1 MVFAHDGS
9 EAGGAAELKLLAV
22 KRLSNFAQT
31 PHRFAGPSRP
41 PVILAKAAIFDRR
54 SKTLAPADLKAVQ
67 RAYAYRCP
75 IRRAQMGRGACDP
88 VPIKNNRHNNKE
100 ACILFR

>member
-9 EAGGAAELKLLAV
+9 EAGGAAELKLLTV

-41 PVILAKAAIFDRR
+41 SAISAKAAIFGRR
-54 SKTLAPADLKAVQ
+54 PKTLAPADLKAVQ

-75 IRRAQMGRGACDP
+75 FRRFPGVDG
-88 VPIKNNRHNNKE
+88 
-100 ACILFR
+100 LT